1 MNAHAMLLFDID
13 TVPDVCR
20 QYVCAQL
27 RQTPPDIV
35 LITDLDPSI
44 HGFHQRTPNMLSYI
58 SIDKA
63 LVDRWAGGMARR
75 PNDRQTF
82 GCKGIDID
90 EDDNRSR
97 SGPLTLHIGT

>member
-63 LVDRWAGGMARR
+63 LVD
-75 PNDRQTF
+75 
-82 GCKGIDID
+82 
-90 EDDNRSR
+90 
-97 SGPLTLHIGT
+97 